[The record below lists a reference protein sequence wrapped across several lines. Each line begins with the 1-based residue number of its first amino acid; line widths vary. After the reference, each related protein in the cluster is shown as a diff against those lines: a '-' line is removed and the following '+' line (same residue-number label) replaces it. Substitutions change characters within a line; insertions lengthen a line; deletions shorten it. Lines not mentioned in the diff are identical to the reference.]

1 MVMKH
6 SVGMQSN
13 RGERGQSMVEFAL
26 TLPLLAV
33 LLFGIIQYGFLFSA
47 YMTLRHGMHVAA
59 RTYSTGSVTNT
70 PKTVVCSAITP
81 LLDCGRLSTPVVA
94 YTTNGSINSVTVSG
108 TYGVPLII
116 RFVVP
121 GAVSNTKTIT
131 ASATYR
137 SN

>member
-1 MVMKH
+1 
-6 SVGMQSN
+6 
-13 RGERGQSMVEFAL
+13 L

-33 LLFGIIQYGFLFSA
+33 LLFGIIQYAFLFSA

-59 RTYSTGSVTNT
+59 RSYSFTGGITNT
-70 PKTVVCSAITP
+70 PKSVVCGAITP
-81 LLDCGRLSTPVVA
+81 MLDCGRLGTPVLT
-94 YTTNGSINSVTVSG
+94 YTTNGSIPSVTVSG